1 MPKNS
6 KSRPGATGSRPGLG
20 VKGKVIAGGAKPLGY
35 TTETPRSD
43 SKFSQPMAAK
53 LVTPGRVK

>member
-1 MPKNS
+1 
-6 KSRPGATGSRPGLG
+6 LG

-43 SKFSQPMAAK
+43 PKFSQPMAGK
-53 LVTPGRVK
+53 LVTPGRAK